1 MSGVI
6 ARCQSSKHGQPRTI
20 NGQSR
25 DVSDTLEIGWQAGGY
40 GEYAPFAVM
49 RCRALWTTGGYGLP
63 GPLQHALI
71 AYLISVDSRSRGAR
85 MRERILAKLTY
96 ERYFEESERKL

>member
-1 MSGVI
+1 
-6 ARCQSSKHGQPRTI
+6 
-20 NGQSR
+20 
-25 DVSDTLEIGWQAGGY
+25 
-40 GEYAPFAVM
+40 
-49 RCRALWTTGGYGLP
+49 
-63 GPLQHALI
+63 LI